1 MSHHIEISLL
11 LEESSGIARRAEPI
25 TVGVPLPKGLVQD
38 VSDIRLSDAQG
49 VCRPLQIQSLA
60 QWPDDS
66 VKWALCDF
74 QADVPAQTRA
84 EYTLVANREHAANMT
99 PEPVAPLLVKKES
112 DAFRIETGAAIFT
125 ISTRRFAP
133 FSSVIVDGQE
143 RLDAANSRVSLEDD
157 AGRQYEHLIE
167 CAEIETGGALRTTVK
182 IDGQIRLPD
191 SDARF
196 ANFTARLHFYAQSA
210 ACRADYTIHN
220 PNAAQHLNGLWDLGD
235 PGSIYFND
243 LSFHVALSSQEAQI
257 VWNDNVF
264 EASPRSATDAV
275 SIYQDS
281 SGGEQWM
288 SRNHVNRF
296 GKVAHRFQGYRVMQG
311 DAVIAEGKRA
321 NPVIALQQPT
331 IRIEGAIRDFWQ
343 NFPNALEAKQNTLV
357 FRLFPAQYDDVFEL
371 QGGEQKT
378 QTVFLDFRSV
388 SGENAPPALGLAWI
402 HAPLIAY
409 ATPEWYAQSGV
420 FAYLKPAADDPR
432 PDVLALIN
440 RAVEGERSFLNR
452 REQIDEY
459 GWRNFGEQF
468 ADHECLHYQ
477 GDGLPVSHYNNQY
490 DGIYGQLLQF
500 ARSGDV
506 RWLLLAHELTHHVI
520 DIDIYHTMQDKPA
533 YNGGLFW
540 HTDHYADAATCTHR
554 TYSKATMQAKNLTF
568 YGGGPSNEHNYAT
581 GLMYHYYLTGEVAS
595 KDAAVGLADWVI
607 RMDDGALTQWKFLNK
622 RPTGA
627 ASKTVDENFH
637 GPGRGAGHSISVLL
651 DGYQLTK
658 HRAYLE
664 KAEQLIQR
672 CIHPQDDL
680 EKLEL
685 RNPEFRWSY
694 VVFLQILG
702 KYLDLKTLLNEGDAC
717 YCHARDSLLHY
728 ADWMRVNEVPIT
740 SLFDKV
746 EYPTETWP
754 AQDIRKSA
762 VFFFAAKYAPP
773 DKRQGFLERAEFF
786 FQKSFAD
793 LMTFETCDVTRALVI
808 VMSATPMRAYFQ
820 RHPDEAATYK
830 ENPYQINSPRAF
842 KPQLYEL
849 KNVRGWIMAFKERL
863 RRKPCQDSKP

>member
-1 MSHHIEISLL
+1 MKDQKQDNIPILL
-11 LEESSGIARRAEPI
+11 RESSGIARHAEPV
-25 TVGVPLPKGLVQD
+25 TVGVPMPECLIQD
-38 VSDIRLSDAQG
+38 IAEMRLFDAQS
-49 VCRPLQIQSLA
+49 VCRPLQTQTLA
-60 QWPDDS
+60 QWPDGS

-74 QADVPAQTRA
+74 QADVPANAHA
-84 EYTLVANREHAANMT
+84 EYVLTVGQEQA
-99 PEPVAPLLVKKES
+99 EPMPPLMITHES
-112 DAFRIETGAAIFT
+112 DSFRIETGAAVFT
-125 ISTRRFAP
+125 IPIRRFLP
-133 FSSVIVDGQE
+133 FSSVMIDGQE
-143 RLDAANSRVSLEDD
+143 CLDATNCRVSLEDD

-167 CAEIETGGALRTTVK
+167 RADIETSGILRTTLK
-182 IDGQIRLPD
+182 IDGQIRLPNSAD
-191 SDARF
+191 GF
-196 ANFTARLHFYAQSA
+196 ANFIARLHFYAQSA
-210 ACRADYTIHN
+210 TCRIDYTIHN

-235 PGSIYFND
+235 PGSIYFNN
-243 LSFHVALSSQEAQI
+243 LSLHVATLAQDAHI
-257 VWNDNVF
+257 VWNDDVF
-264 EASPRSATDAV
+264 GASPRSATEAI

-281 SGGEQWM
+281 SGGDNWM

-296 GKVAHRFQGYRVMQG
+296 GKVAHRFQGYRVTQG

-321 NPVIALQQPT
+321 NPVAALQCDS

-343 NFPNALEAKQNTLV
+343 NFPGALEASANTLV

-378 QTVFLDFRSV
+378 QTIFLDFR
-388 SGENAPPALGLAWI
+388 ALPEHRGPEELGVLSLTWI
-402 HAPLIAY
+402 HAPLLAH
-409 ATPEWYAQSGV
+409 ATPEWYAQSGA
-420 FAYLKPAADDPR
+420 FAYLTPSADDPR

-440 RAVEGERSFLNR
+440 CAIDGDRSFMNR

-477 GDGLPVSHYNNQY
+477 GDGLPISHYNNQY

-506 RWLLLAHELTHHVI
+506 RWFRLAHELAHHVI

-554 TYSKATMQAKNLTF
+554 TYSKATMLAKNLTF

-581 GLMYHYYLTGEVAS
+581 GLMYHYYLTGEIAS

-607 RMDDGALTQWKFLNK
+607 RMDDGALTQWKFLNN

-627 ASKTVDENFH
+627 ASKTADENFH
-637 GPGRGAGHSISVLL
+637 GPGRGAGHSISALL

-658 HRAYLE
+658 NRAYLE

-680 EKLEL
+680 EKLGL

-702 KYLDLKTLLNEGDAC
+702 KYLDMKVLLNEDDAC
-717 YCHARDSLLHY
+717 YYYVRDSLLHY

-740 SLFDKV
+740 SVFDKV

-754 AQDIRKSA
+754 AQDMRKSA
-762 VFFFAAKYAPP
+762 VFFFAAKYAPASQ
-773 DKRQGFLERAEFF
+773 RQGFLDKAEYF

-793 LMTFETCDVTRALVI
+793 LLTFKTCDVTRALVI
-808 VMSATPMRAYFQ
+808 VMSATPMRAYFY

-830 ENPYQINSPRAF
+830 ENPYQIGSPRAF
-842 KPQLYEL
+842 KSQLYEL
-849 KNVRGWIMAFKERL
+849 KKLRRFAQAVKERL
-863 RRKPCQDSKP
+863 RQR